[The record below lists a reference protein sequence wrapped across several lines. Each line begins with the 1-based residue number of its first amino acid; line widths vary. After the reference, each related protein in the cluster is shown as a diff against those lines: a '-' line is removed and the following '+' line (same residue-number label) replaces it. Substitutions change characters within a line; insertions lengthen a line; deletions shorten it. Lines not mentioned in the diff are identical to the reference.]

1 MDVALV
7 GIVRDKFMT
16 LGQEIPKVAK
26 YVEGERPPTSKELA
40 LWDKAQTIAKRVN
53 LLSYIVKLQ
62 YRNILITHQFAV
74 DNQIVLN
81 EPTLPDAEK
90 RMLEALTEIEKLKDF
105 MCEVNQL
112 ELGVRL
118 SSSGED
124 LDIIDPSQTNLSF
137 GWIIPVI
144 IGSVL
149 VAGIIARW
157 AYLEIEITEVT
168 DDYNGILDRAD
179 KSICGNDPNSDQCK
193 NWKSQKQSSGYQKRE
208 TLIGSTRDAIKAVG
222 SGAKTGLGVGLA
234 LAIPVAL
241 FMLFGKVK

>member
-1 MDVALV
+1 M
-7 GIVRDKFMT
+7 

-26 YVEGERPPTSKELA
+26 YIEGERPPTSKELA
-40 LWDKAQTIAKRVN
+40 LWDKAQAIAKRVN

-62 YRNILITHQFAV
+62 YRNILLTHQFAV

-81 EPTLPDAEK
+81 EPTLPDTEK
-90 RMLEALTEIEKLKDF
+90 IMLEALTEIEKLKDV

-118 SSSGED
+118 STSGED
-124 LDIIDPSQTNLSF
+124 LDIIDPSQTSLSF

-144 IGSVL
+144 IGSVI

-157 AYLEIEITEVT
+157 AYLEIEVSEVT
-168 DDYNGILDRAD
+168 DDYNGILSRSD
-179 KSICGNDPNSDQCK
+179 KFICGSDPNSEQCK
-193 NWKSQKQSSGYQKRE
+193 KWEAQKQSNGYQKRE
-208 TLIGSTRDAIKAVG
+208 TLIGSAKGALKAIG
-222 SGAKTGLGVGLA
+222 SGAKTGLGAGLA

-241 FMLFGKVK
+241 YMFLKGK